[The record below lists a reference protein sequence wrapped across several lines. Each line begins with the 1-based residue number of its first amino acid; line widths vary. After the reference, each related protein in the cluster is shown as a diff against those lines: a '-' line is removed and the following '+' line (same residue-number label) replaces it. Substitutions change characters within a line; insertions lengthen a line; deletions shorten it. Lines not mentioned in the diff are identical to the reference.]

1 VVLTL
6 KTTLIHGPYAI
17 DKWEAVFEIHT
28 DALLD
33 NLHAFIQETL
43 AFDDDHLYEFFI
55 ARTENSRE
63 RLTFD
68 DENGGLY
75 DTSIEDLYP
84 LPDKKHLYYLFDYG
98 DHWLFKIT
106 KTTKTALEPIP
117 DVEYPRVIRESGTR
131 PSQYPSEGEN
141 AA

>member
-1 VVLTL
+1 MLTL
-6 KTTLIHGPYAI
+6 KATLIHGPYAI
-17 DKWEAVFEIHT
+17 DKWEAVFEIES
-28 DALLD
+28 DALLEGV
-33 NLHAFIQETL
+33 HAFIQDTL
-43 AFDDDHLYEFFI
+43 DFDDDHLYEFFI

-75 DTSIEDLYP
+75 DTSIESLYP
-84 LPDKKHLYYLFDYG
+84 LPERKHLYYLFDYG

-106 KTTKTALEPIP
+106 NTAKTALESIR
-117 DVEYPRVIRESGTR
+117 DVEYPRLIRESGTR
-131 PSQYPSEGEN
+131 PPQYPSEGED